1 LIHSR
6 KETLDMAIDRRKFL
20 FGATAA
26 TAAAAAAAVTAPAAV
41 AAPDAASQPADLGI
55 PTLPGFTSKF
65 ATANGIRLHYV
76 TGGEGPPLVLLHGWP
91 ETWWMYRKVMPALA
105 ANFTVIAVD
114 LRGAG
119 ASDKPATGYD
129 KKNLALDIY
138 ELVTS
143 LGYSAVNIVGHD
155 IGAMVAFSFAV
166 NHPAATTKVSLLSVT
181 HPNEGYY
188 QIPMLAPPGTPF
200 SPWWF
205 AFNQLSIL
213 PAELVSGR
221 SGFLINSVFDYL
233 LVNPDAV
240 DNASRAI
247 YAANYSY
254 PAAIEGGNGWY
265 QAFNTDIAD
274 MNTYGKVT
282 APMLGLAAGLF
293 YGQMQAELP
302 PQGTNVQVVQ
312 IQNAG
317 HYLVEEQPKAVI
329 QQFQAFFG

>member
-1 LIHSR
+1 LPKKNH
-6 KETLDMAIDRRKFL
+6 LG
-20 FGATAA
+20 GAAGPPPPAAA
-26 TAAAAAAAVTAPAAV
+26 TTALAAAPGASAAQDAAGQ
-41 AAPDAASQPADLGI
+41 PDAVGI

-65 ATANGIRLHYV
+65 IKANGIQLHYV
-76 TGGEGPPLVLLHGWP
+76 IGGAGPPLVLLHGWP
-91 ETWWMYRKVMPALA
+91 EMWWMYRKVMPALA

-129 KKNLALDIY
+129 KKNMALDIY
-138 ELVTS
+138 ELATN
-143 LGYSAVNIVGHD
+143 LGYSEINIVGHD
-155 IGAMVAFSFAV
+155 IGSMVAFSFAV
-166 NHPAATTKVSLLSVT
+166 NHPEATTKVSLLSVT
-181 HPNEGYY
+181 HPSESYY

-205 AFNQLSIL
+205 AFNQLSTL
-213 PAELVSGR
+213 PAQLVSGR
-221 SGFLINSVFDYL
+221 SGFLIDSVFDYL

-240 DNASRAI
+240 DEASRAI

-274 MNTYGKVT
+274 MNTYGQVT
-282 APMLGLAAGLF
+282 APILGLAAGLF
-293 YGQMQAELP
+293 FDQMQAVLP
-302 PQGTNVQVVQ
+302 TEGTDVQVVQ
-312 IQNAG
+312 IQDAG
-317 HYLVEEQPKAVI
+317 HYLVEEQPEAVI